1 MKITSE
7 EFDKLANL
15 AGLYFTE
22 EEKAE
27 FMPEFDEIIEF
38 ADRIK
43 AAAELTEND
52 TEGLKPVES
61 AEIKPEKAAGLEEK
75 NVKETI
81 VEVSELRP
89 DILKDSL
96 PQEKILADRGR
107 DGYFELSGSTFKKAG
122 KDWQ

>member
-22 EEKAE
+22 EEKEE
-27 FMPEFDEIIEF
+27 FIPEFDEIIEF

-43 AAAELTEND
+43 AEAELTEND

-61 AEIKPEKAAGLEEK
+61 AEIKPEKAAGLEA
-75 NVKETI
+75 
-81 VEVSELRP
+81 SELRP

>member
-1 MKITSE
+1 MSNGINRNEMKITSE

-61 AEIKPEKAAGLEEK
+61 A
-75 NVKETI
+75 N
-81 VEVSELRP
+81 LRP